1 MFSDSRK
8 EVFAIPGNEKATKQ
22 MYHPLALYMKYFSMH
37 LKSQMQYKTSFFLS
51 AFGQFLVS
59 FTAFLGIYFMFSR
72 FNSVEGFSFE
82 EALLCFDVVLT
93 AYSIAE
99 MLGRGFDLFP
109 RMLGN
114 GEFDRALVRPR
125 NVIFQ
130 VLAAKMD
137 FTRLGRLVQ
146 AAIVLCYALPN
157 SGVTWT
163 WDKVFTIILMIACGS
178 LVFFGLF
185 IVYAAFSFFTVEGLE
200 FMNVLTDGG
209 REFGRYPFSVYG
221 KGILRFLTFVVPLA
235 LFQYYPLLYLLERER
250 SAFFMLIPLF
260 SLVFLL
266 PCYAFF
272 RLGLRRYKS
281 TGS

>member
-1 MFSDSRK
+1 MR
-8 EVFAIPGNEKATKQ
+8 
-22 MYHPLALYMKYFSMH
+22 LYIKFFTMH
-37 LKSQMQYKTSFFLS
+37 LKSQMQYKISFFLT

-72 FNSVEGFSFE
+72 FQSVNEFAFE
-82 EALLCFDVVLT
+82 QVLLCFAVILM
-93 AYSIAE
+93 AFSIAE

-130 VLAAKMD
+130 VLASKMD
-137 FTRLGRLVQ
+137 FTRLGRLLQ
-146 AAIVLCYALPN
+146 AILVLCYVIPR
-157 SGVTWT
+157 SGITWT
-163 WDKVFTIILMIACGS
+163 WDKILTLCLMVSCGS

-185 IVYAAFSFFTVEGLE
+185 LIYAAFSFFTVEGLE
-200 FMNVLTDGG
+200 FMNIFTDGG

-221 KGILRFLTFVVPLA
+221 KGILQFLTFVIPLA
-235 LFQYYPLLYLLERER
+235 LFQYYPLLYLLDREHR
-250 SAFFMLIPLF
+250 ILFMFTPLIGLLF
-260 SLVFLL
+260 IFPS
-266 PCYAFF
+266 YGFF
-272 RLGLRRYKS
+272 RFGLRRYKS